1 MTTAIAIALLLGACL
16 SLGTAFVLSNR
27 DLNPS
32 PADYLRSLDEN
43 GEVELDEYQQ
53 KLTEPLVNRVLK
65 PLGGGVGHT
74 IGSVTPRAQ
83 LDRIHA
89 QLLQAGLAGTMR
101 AEEFATLVVVTTG
114 AGFVLGFGVSILFQP
129 RLALLVCAIV
139 GLPVIGLLLPQAW
152 LSRKVTERKD
162 ALRRDLPDVLDLMAI
177 SVEAGTGFEGAM
189 SVVCAQ
195 FHTPLSEELS
205 RSLKEMELGLTRRQA
220 LQNLR
225 RRTEVPELS
234 NFILALVQA
243 DALGMPIGRVLKTQA
258 VEMRN
263 KRRQWAREKAAK
275 LPVKIMIPLVL
286 FIFPAILVVLLY
298 PAFVSIVHG
307 LK

>member
-1 MTTAIAIALLLGACL
+1 MTTAIAIGLLLGACL
-16 SLGTAFVLSNR
+16 SVGMAFVLGTRELST
-27 DLNPS
+27 S
-32 PADYLRSLDEN
+32 PADYLRSLDD

-65 PLGGGVGHT
+65 PLGGGLGNT

-101 AEEFATLVVVTTG
+101 SEEFATLVVVTTG
-114 AGFVLGFGVSILFQP
+114 AGFALGVGLSILFQP
-129 RLALLVCAIV
+129 RLALLVCAVV
-139 GLPVIGLLLPQAW
+139 GMPVIGLLIPQAW